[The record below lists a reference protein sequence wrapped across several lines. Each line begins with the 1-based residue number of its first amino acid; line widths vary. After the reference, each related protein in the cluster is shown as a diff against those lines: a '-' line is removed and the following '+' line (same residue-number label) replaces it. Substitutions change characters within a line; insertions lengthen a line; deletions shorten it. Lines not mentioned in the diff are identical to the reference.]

1 MLTDE
6 ADIQTPASFTSSA
19 DRQIHT
25 NPVTET
31 LLLDEEA
38 VITDSWEVPTPLND
52 LSIQETGTNSPA
64 FILIKLLLE
73 LFFRLTDFFLVRNL
87 LLSGLTRTVNLLSH
101 LLECAT

>member
-25 NPVTET
+25 NPVAET

-52 LSIQETGTNSPA
+52 LSIQETGTNSPGFHFNKTSTRA
-64 FILIKLLLE
+64 LFQTYGFLLGQEFTLE
-73 LFFRLTDFFLVRNL
+73 RINSDGQPAVA
-87 LLSGLTRTVNLLSH
+87 SS
-101 LLECAT
+101 